1 MACHKLRQAA
11 SQRISSRF
19 LNAVCYAVGIF
30 LIPDVLSY
38 HGFVYPDRADIIS
51 ACPECL
57 ISPSPSPPLR
67 MSVVKHHRTLSFQHT
82 HHLGHRVFRR
92 YPYAD
97 MYVVYTDRSLHQLQ
111 LIHLKQ
117 PLYDVPDFCTAFPVQ
132 DFFSIFWYKYYVVCT
147 IPLCMCR
154 TFLLHFFV
162 SCVLVR
168 DALLPLLHFITGD
181 FFLLNYCPCKTHC
194 RTTGR
199 ACGFLLVLKCNESLV
214 SDLAVVYPSRISEAM
229 KKELMNL
236 NIGDYFEAL
245 VVGRSSW
252 YYVDVPVWN
261 SNGTYRTE
269 P

>member
-57 ISPSPSPPLR
+57 VSSSPSPPLR

-82 HHLGHRVFRR
+82 HNLGHRVFRR

-111 LIHLKQ
+111 FIHLKQ

-154 TFLLHFFV
+154 TFLLHFLSPVFLSEMRCYRFSTLSRETF
-162 SCVLVR
+162 SCSITVR
-168 DALLPLLHFITGD
+168 VKRTVAPQAEPVD
-181 FFLLNYCPCKTHC
+181 FF
-194 RTTGR
+194 
-199 ACGFLLVLKCNESLV
+199 
-214 SDLAVVYPSRISEAM
+214 
-229 KKELMNL
+229 
-236 NIGDYFEAL
+236 
-245 VVGRSSW
+245 W
-252 YYVDVPVWN
+252 Y
-261 SNGTYRTE
+261 
-269 P
+269 

>member
-57 ISPSPSPPLR
+57 VSPSPSPPLR

-97 MYVVYTDRSLHQLQ
+97 MYVIYTDRSLNHSSLYISSNRFMMS
-111 LIHLKQ
+111 LISARHSPYRTFFRYFGINTMWYVQSHFVCAELSSCIF
-117 PLYDVPDFCTAFPVQ
+117 LSPVFLSEMRCYRFSTLSRETFSCSITVRVKRTVAPQ
-132 DFFSIFWYKYYVVCT
+132 AEPVDFFWY
-147 IPLCMCR
+147 
-154 TFLLHFFV
+154 
-162 SCVLVR
+162 
-168 DALLPLLHFITGD
+168 
-181 FFLLNYCPCKTHC
+181 
-194 RTTGR
+194 
-199 ACGFLLVLKCNESLV
+199 
-214 SDLAVVYPSRISEAM
+214 
-229 KKELMNL
+229 
-236 NIGDYFEAL
+236 
-245 VVGRSSW
+245 
-252 YYVDVPVWN
+252 
-261 SNGTYRTE
+261 
-269 P
+269 

>member
-57 ISPSPSPPLR
+57 VSSSPSPPLR

-132 DFFSIFWYKYYVVCT
+132 DFFFDI
-147 IPLCMCR
+147 
-154 TFLLHFFV
+154 
-162 SCVLVR
+162 LV
-168 DALLPLLHFITGD
+168 
-181 FFLLNYCPCKTHC
+181 
-194 RTTGR
+194 
-199 ACGFLLVLKCNESLV
+199 
-214 SDLAVVYPSRISEAM
+214 
-229 KKELMNL
+229 
-236 NIGDYFEAL
+236 
-245 VVGRSSW
+245 
-252 YYVDVPVWN
+252 
-261 SNGTYRTE
+261 
-269 P
+269 

>member
-57 ISPSPSPPLR
+57 VSSSPSPPLR

-82 HHLGHRVFRR
+82 DTAYFGGIRMLTCMWSIQTAPSTSSSLYISSNRFMMSLISARHS
-92 YPYAD
+92 PYR
-97 MYVVYTDRSLHQLQ
+97 T
-111 LIHLKQ
+111 
-117 PLYDVPDFCTAFPVQ
+117 
-132 DFFSIFWYKYYVVCT
+132 FFSIFWYKYYVVCT

-199 ACGFLLVLKCNESLV
+199 ACGFLLVLK
-214 SDLAVVYPSRISEAM
+214 
-229 KKELMNL
+229 
-236 NIGDYFEAL
+236 FE
-245 VVGRSSW
+245 
-252 YYVDVPVWN
+252 
-261 SNGTYRTE
+261 
-269 P
+269 